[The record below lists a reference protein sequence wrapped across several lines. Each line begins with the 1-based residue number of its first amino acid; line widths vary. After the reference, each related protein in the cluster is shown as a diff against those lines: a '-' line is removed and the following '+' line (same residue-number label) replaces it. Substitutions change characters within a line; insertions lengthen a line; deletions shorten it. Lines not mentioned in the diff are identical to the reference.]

1 MNVNEIFETYSQDVI
16 TNLQKDNIKKIAK
29 LLLEE
34 KCNYCQELLE
44 NYLDLFT
51 IDYEEFKTKYNKLN
65 IKYNN
70 QFLNYASKDMNLFEE
85 FYN

>member
-29 LLLEE
+29 FLLEE

-70 QFLNYASKDMNLFEE
+70 QFLNYASKDMKLFEE